1 MDHSLPPNL
10 SFTVGVLSR
19 YMQEPK
25 VSHGAAM
32 KHCLRYVQGTTSYG
46 LIFKRATQEIP
57 KLIGYSDSSHNVDL
71 DDGKNTT

>member
-46 LIFKRATQEIP
+46 LIP